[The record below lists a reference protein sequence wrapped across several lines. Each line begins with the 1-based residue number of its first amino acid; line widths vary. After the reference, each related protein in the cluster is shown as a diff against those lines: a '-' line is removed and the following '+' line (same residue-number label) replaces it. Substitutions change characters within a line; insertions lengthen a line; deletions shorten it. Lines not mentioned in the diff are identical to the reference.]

1 MVERSDWK
9 DLDLTP
15 KQRWSNWWHYN
26 WKFVVLGTLLLCF
39 LGKVIFDH
47 ATAIK
52 PDCGVALV
60 TRYVPDP
67 QETAALEEALEAV
80 CPDVNGD
87 GRVDVAINA
96 IQIDY
101 TSTDLSAEALKV
113 MEANIDKLNFDF
125 YTKQSGIF
133 LLEDPNLFVENTR
146 ALSYLDGTTPSE
158 DAADWEN
165 MTRPWSD
172 WQGGGGL
179 ELSAAD
185 ELWFGRRVVLNEK
198 DEEAFAGARA
208 LWEVLF

>member
-1 MVERSDWK
+1 MERGDWK
-9 DLDLTP
+9 DSDLTP
-15 KQRWSNWWHYN
+15 KQRWSNWWYYN

-47 ATAIK
+47 VTEVK

-101 TSTDLSAEALKV
+101 TSTDLSAEALRV

-133 LLEDPNLFVENTR
+133 LLEDPDLFVENTR
-146 ALSYLDGTTPSE
+146 ALSYLDGTTPPE
-158 DAADWEN
+158 DAVDWEN

-172 WQGGGGL
+172 WQGGEGL

-208 LWEVLF
+208 LWDILF